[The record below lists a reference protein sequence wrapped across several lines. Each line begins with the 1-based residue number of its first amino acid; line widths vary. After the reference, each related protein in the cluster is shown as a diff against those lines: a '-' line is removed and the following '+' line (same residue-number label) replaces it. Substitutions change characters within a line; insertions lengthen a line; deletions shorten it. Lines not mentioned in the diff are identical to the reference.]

1 MFVYYRGVNKMI
13 EFKESY
19 DKVPN
24 SSKWGP
30 ALDSVVSF
38 MATLQ
43 GVVKK
48 IDARVANLES
58 DSNEDN
64 GSIS

>member
-1 MFVYYRGVNKMI
+1 MI
-13 EFKESY
+13 EFKENY

-30 ALDSVVSF
+30 ALDGVVRF

-48 IDARVANLES
+48 IDSRVANLES
-58 DSNEDN
+58 NGNEEKGD
-64 GSIS
+64 IS